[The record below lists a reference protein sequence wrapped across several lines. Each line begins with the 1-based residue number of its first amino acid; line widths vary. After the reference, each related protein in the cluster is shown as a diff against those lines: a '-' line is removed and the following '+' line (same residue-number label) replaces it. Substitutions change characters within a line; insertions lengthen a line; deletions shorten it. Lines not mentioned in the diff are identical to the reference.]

1 MAQALTFEQWK
12 SKYAPNDSGYDYD
25 LRGAY
30 EAGLVPGENGHFSD
44 LFKKP
49 NHPTFSIESK
59 YYKPGLPAGR
69 WEGEKYI
76 RMSAQ
81 EAADY
86 VAKMRNGKSVLSD
99 MIDEI
104 NR

>member
-1 MAQALTFEQWK
+1 MADELSFEEWK
-12 SKYAPNDSGYDYD
+12 KKYAPNDSGHDYD

-30 EAGLVPGENGHFSD
+30 EAGVTPNADNGHFPD
-44 LFKKP
+44 TFKMP

-76 RMSAQ
+76 KMSAE
-81 EAADY
+81 EAA
-86 VAKMRNGKSVLSD
+86 KWVLKHPPGTGT
-99 MIDEI
+99 DEMY
-104 NR
+104 R